1 MGARR
6 DTAIISCDGY
16 YDNLKIFASGK
27 EKDVNRRMIILLSL
41 LLVMSNAVVARRPQ
55 ATKSMQEIRAV
66 LNQQVAAWN
75 KGNIEGFMVG
85 YWNSPALSFYSGGT
99 KTAGWQST
107 IERYRGRYQSKGHEM
122 GTLDFSDIQIEML
135 GADAAF
141 VRGKWHLKMKD
152 GEPGGLFTL
161 IFRKFPTGW
170 KIIHDHTSS
179 Q

>member
-1 MGARR
+1 MGAPM
-6 DTAIISCDGY
+6 DTAIISGHGY
-16 YDNLKIFASGK
+16 YDNLKIIASRK
-27 EKDVNRRMIILLSL
+27 DKDVNRRIIILVSL
-41 LLVMSNAVVARRPQ
+41 LLVMSNAILARPPQ
-55 ATKSMQEIRAV
+55 ATKSVQEIRAV

-75 KGNIEGFMVG
+75 KGNIEEFMAG
-85 YWNSPALSFYSGGT
+85 YWNSPTLSFYSGGI
-99 KTAGWQST
+99 KTGGWQAT
-107 IERYRGRYQSKGHEM
+107 IDRYRARYQSEGREM
-122 GTLDFSDIQIEML
+122 GRLDFSEIQIEML
-135 GADAAF
+135 GANAAF